1 MSYREL
7 MNLPIMTF
15 WFMNAQICRI
25 RAESDIRSLGIAGSS
40 QSSESITEFR
50 KNLDIEF
57 GDIVTFDSDL
67 IPDFGVLDVQ
77 GLADLK
83 LMT

>member
-7 MNLPIMTF
+7 MKLPIMTF

-25 RAESDIRSLGIAGSS
+25 RAENDIRSLGVAASS

-57 GDIVTFDSDL
+57 GDVVTFDSDL
-67 IPDFGVLDVQ
+67 IPDFGKLDVE
-77 GLADLK
+77 GLAALK
-83 LMT
+83 SMM